1 MTESSEVVAPVVVS
15 DVVRF
20 RSDLFFEGAVQLR
33 WVDDDPV
40 RASKAA
46 RHFVFHGPRY
56 HAIRRED
63 ESDGYVLRDTASFS
77 VELVEAIANGER
89 QQGNPFSLAIA
100 GYGAGKSHLA
110 VTLAELLAAPRG
122 EVAQQIVQN
131 AMVADASVGA
141 RLTKALQTLGRPV
154 LTVTLDGMANFN
166 LGAELARS
174 IIVKLRGTG
183 CDLAAIE
190 ELSPR
195 FTYAEQFVARNFV
208 LRGSDFAELIPG
220 CDAEA
225 IIAQLR
231 EHDEAVYSAVDMV
244 FERANGA
251 HIPIEGRES
260 IQDLIATVTS
270 VYCSSDGP
278 FSGLLILFDEFGR
291 FLEFAAEQPHL
302 AGDSALQQ
310 LFQGVQDSA
319 GYARFLGFIQY
330 DLKAY
335 VSRLDRRD
343 LMHLQRYITRFEA
356 AEKSYLSTNL
366 ETLFAHLIEKRAPVF
381 IDNRIKVGDDIA
393 VMHYLLRQAL
403 PEASRLPV
411 WNELEQFRQVICA
424 GCWPLDPLAVW
435 FLTRQQDVVQSR
447 SALNIVKAAIER
459 VSAMP
464 VLTPG
469 GKALTISAA
478 DLLLT
483 GMLPEFV
490 AAEQTRGGTVA
501 EILQAIL
508 EERAAHL
515 QDDDRHLLAAAA
527 VLLKLRVRLSQ
538 QADYQRV
545 LAMAAGLSEEELGGA
560 LRRLVEELG
569 VLEWNEDFGQYELVQ
584 DAATRGQFT
593 RLLRLRCQEPAA
605 QAVGPLFIN
614 YARTLCNLALVD
626 PGFADDR
633 RIKTQDWRY
642 EPSFATTPTITEIIA
657 NAFRDWR
664 QATDVNDAKGRIIYL
679 YVGADEAV
687 EQVRVVVRQAL
698 GAALQEQGVARAPVW
713 VTLLHDADARLA
725 ESLQRNWVLERGL
738 NEQERERYRRF
749 VSAETEHVA
758 SLAQD
763 ATARALGERL
773 HEIAGFETAPTGR
786 LSQVGRE
793 VFSQVYPQV
802 LPFPFDGFATGTGA
816 GPAAK
821 KDCLDIVR
829 ALISGELDDEWIQ
842 SRSVRLRNRA
852 SQILVSAW
860 EMLDRD
866 GDLAAESGNERVA
879 AVLAAMDE
887 WHLAYPQ
894 RTLEIT
900 QRTLIA
906 PPYGCNSASVALLFG
921 LFLARRRPRRRL
933 LMDGEACQASAW
945 ISEGLRASDLDIRVL
960 ARTTVGFIAD
970 DDQARWKHLLEDWRN
985 ASGHRQRIEYWRQA
999 KLLEEDSVVP
1009 EEYHYQYD
1017 RLVEEAKAAR
1027 EAIIS
1032 FTRRFE
1038 KIQRDLETLPQRAH
1052 SLSSLAV
1059 CDRLIALHEEVTN
1072 GAWEPQDIAGVEGLI
1087 GPLRQWVEQEGAR
1100 WIERAHCGSPQEVA
1114 DYRSRMEKAVAT
1126 FKKLELQALAAA
1138 AEQQKT
1144 HSIATV
1150 EERFQFQSVIAEAR
1164 QFVAVT
1170 TVSSV
1175 QSIAE
1180 LEALQIKVDRFH
1192 EALEQAKRA
1201 FRASELNDLIDELQR
1216 VRQLAA
1222 SAISAHRAELQ
1233 SLYQTSIDSLDSAR
1247 NLLARIVQA
1256 QRIFAGQRDLADI
1269 EDARRQLEKVCVDLE
1284 TWSSMEGSPE
1294 EVEAQLASAIKT
1306 RVTELEQWCDEE
1318 EVEPLW
1324 GFGDVYE
1331 RFCRRHV
1338 EGLLEQSALWVRSFL
1353 PKPHAIESMS
1363 LDRCWQSIKVLD
1375 GKQPVYLSSSDREIV
1390 KHTLDAMQARV
1401 RELKEQKAR
1410 EEALRWLEQFSGVKE
1425 RVEDLSGSECDH
1437 LLRVLRCQPDY
1448 LSTVELEQVK
1458 QLTIAVEHRLDQLD
1472 VSDILARVRRL
1483 RPELRRQ
1490 LAEVIASLDAEN
1502 V

>member
-1 MTESSEVVAPVVVS
+1 MTDSSEVSAQAVVG

-33 WVDDDPV
+33 WVDDDPA
-40 RASKAA
+40 RAAKAA

-56 HAIRRED
+56 HAVRRED
-63 ESDGYVLRDTASFS
+63 ASDGYVLRDTASFS
-77 VELVEAIANGER
+77 AELVEALAQGER

-100 GYGAGKSHLA
+100 GYGSGKSHLA

-122 EVAQQIVQN
+122 EIAQQIVQN
-131 AMVADASVGA
+131 AMAADTTLGA
-141 RLTKALQTLGRPV
+141 RLAAALQTLGKPV

-174 IIVKLRGTG
+174 IIVKLRAAD
-183 CDLAAIE
+183 CDLAAVE

-195 FTYAEQFVARNFV
+195 FTSAEQFVARNYA
-208 LRGSDFAELIPG
+208 LRGSDFAELLPDR
-220 CDAEA
+220 DAET
-225 IIAQLR
+225 IIARLR
-231 EHDEAVYSAVDMV
+231 EHDEAVYSAVDTV

-251 HIPIEGRES
+251 HIPVEGRES
-260 IQDLIATVTS
+260 VQDLIATVTS
-270 VYCSSDGP
+270 VYCGSDGP

-319 GYARFLGFIQY
+319 GRARFLGFIQY

-366 ETLFAHLIEKRAPVF
+366 ETLFAHLIEKRAPAFV
-381 IDNRIKVGDDIA
+381 DSRVTAGDDVG

-403 PEASRLPV
+403 PEANRLPV

-424 GCWPLDPLAVW
+424 GCWPLDPFAVW

-447 SALNIVKAAIER
+447 SALNIVKASIER
-459 VSAMP
+459 VAALPAVTSR
-464 VLTPG
+464 
-469 GKALTISAA
+469 GKALSISAA

-490 AAEQTRGGTVA
+490 AAEQARGGTVA
-501 EILQAIL
+501 ETLQAIL

-515 QDDDRHLLAAAA
+515 EDDDRRLLAAAA
-527 VLLKLRVRLSQ
+527 VLLKLRVRLPQ
-538 QADYQRV
+538 REDYERV
-545 LAMAAGLSEEELGGA
+545 LAMAAGLGGEILGVA
-560 LRRLVEELG
+560 LRRLTEELG
-569 VLEWNEDFGQYELVQ
+569 VLEWNDDFGQYELVQ

-633 RIKTQDWRY
+633 NIRTQDWRF
-642 EPSFATTPTITEIIA
+642 EPAFATSATIAESIA

-664 QATDVNDAKGRIIYL
+664 QAADVNDAKGRIIYL
-679 YVGADEAV
+679 YVGADELV
-687 EQVRVVVRQAL
+687 EETRTVVRHAL
-698 GAALQEQGVARAPVW
+698 SAALREQGAARAPIW
-713 VTLLHDADARLA
+713 VALLHDADARLA

-738 NEQERERYRRF
+738 TEQEKERYRRF
-749 VSAETEHVA
+749 VSAEAGRIA

-763 ATARALGERL
+763 ATVRALGERL
-773 HEIAGFETAPTGR
+773 HEVAGFEMAPTGR

-802 LPFPFDGFATGTGA
+802 LSFPFDGFSTGTGA

-842 SRSVRLRNRA
+842 SRGVRLRNRA
-852 SQILVSAW
+852 SQMLVSAW
-860 EMLDRD
+860 DVLDRD
-866 GDLAAESGNERVA
+866 GNLAIEPGNEKVA
-879 AVLAAMDE
+879 EVLAAMDD
-887 WHLAYPQ
+887 WHRDDPQ
-894 RTLEIT
+894 RTLET
-900 QRTLIA
+900 TRRTLIA
-906 PPYGCNSASVALLFG
+906 PPYGCNSASVALLLG

-933 LMDGEACQASAW
+933 LIDGEARQAAAW
-945 ISEGLRASDLDIRVL
+945 ISEAFRTSDLDVRVL

-970 DDQARWKHLLEDWRN
+970 DAQARWKHLLEDWRN
-985 ASGHRQRIEYWRQA
+985 ATRYRQRLEYQRQA
-999 KLLEEDSVVP
+999 KLLEEEGVVP

-1027 EAIIS
+1027 EAIIV

-1038 KIQRDLETLPQRAH
+1038 QLQRELEVLPQKSN
-1052 SLSSLAV
+1052 SLAALAV
-1059 CDRLIALHEEVTN
+1059 CDRLLALHEEVTN
-1072 GAWEPQDIAGVEGLI
+1072 GAWDSQEIAEVEGLLE
-1087 GPLRQWVEQEGAR
+1087 PLRQWVEQEAPQ
-1100 WIERAHCGSPQEVA
+1100 WIERAHCRSPQEVA
-1114 DYRSRMEKAVAT
+1114 DYRHRMEKAVAT
-1126 FKKLELQALAAA
+1126 LKKLELSALAAA

-1150 EERFQFQSVIAEAR
+1150 EERFKFQSALTEAR

-1170 TVSSV
+1170 TISSV
-1175 QSIAE
+1175 QSISE
-1180 LEALQIKVDRFH
+1180 LEALQAKVDRFR
-1192 EALEQAKRA
+1192 ETFEQAKRGLKA
-1201 FRASELNDLIDELQR
+1201 PELDEVIEQLQHL
-1216 VRQLAA
+1216 RQKAA
-1222 SAISAHRAELQ
+1222 SAVSAHRAELQ
-1233 SLYQTSIDSLDSAR
+1233 TLYQATIVSLDSAR
-1247 NLLARIVQA
+1247 KLLAQVVQA

-1269 EDARRQLEKVCVDLE
+1269 EDARQQLEKVCADLE
-1284 TWSSMEGSPE
+1284 TWSSIEGSPE
-1294 EVEAQLASAIKT
+1294 DVEAQLTGAIEA
-1306 RVTELEQWCDEE
+1306 RVAELERWCEEE

-1324 GFGDVYE
+1324 GFGDVY
-1331 RFCRRHV
+1331 RSFCRRHV
-1338 EGLLEQSALWVRSFL
+1338 EGLREQSALWARSCL
-1353 PKPHAIESMS
+1353 PKSNEIASMS
-1363 LDRCWQSIKVLD
+1363 LERCRQSIQTLE
-1375 GKQPVYLSSSDREIV
+1375 GKQPVYLSTSERDAVER
-1390 KHTLDAMQARV
+1390 TLDALRTRVDELEEQRAR
-1401 RELKEQKAR
+1401 A
-1410 EEALRWLEQFSGVKE
+1410 EAQRWLEQFAGVVG
-1425 RVEDLSGSECDH
+1425 RVEQLSGSECDR
-1437 LLRVLRCQPDY
+1437 LLRVLRSRPDY
-1448 LSTVELEQVK
+1448 LNAVELEQAE
-1458 QLTIAVEHRLDQLD
+1458 QLTAAVERRLDELD
-1472 VSDILARVRRL
+1472 VSDIVARIRRL
-1483 RPELRRQ
+1483 KPELRRQ
-1490 LAEVIASLDAEN
+1490 LAEAIANLSEEA
-1502 V
+1502 